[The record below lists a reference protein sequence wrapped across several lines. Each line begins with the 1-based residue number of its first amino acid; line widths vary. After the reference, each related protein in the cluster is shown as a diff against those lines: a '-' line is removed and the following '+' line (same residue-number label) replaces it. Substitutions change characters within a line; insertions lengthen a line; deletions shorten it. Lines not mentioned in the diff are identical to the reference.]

1 MSIAA
6 INWALN
12 EVVDIRSTEKAI
24 LIALA
29 DRADENGECFP
40 SYDDICRRSCAT
52 RNSVSYAIKR
62 FEELGLIERRKRFG
76 KSTVY
81 ALNITS
87 STKNHTTDTR
97 SSTESRTTEEI
108 DFEPFWKAYPR
119 KVNKKTAQIAWRNL
133 SKTDKK
139 RARDGLK
146 DFPFSK
152 EERFIPHAST
162 WIRQR
167 RWEDEIEEEVTL
179 GVYEL

>member
-12 EVVDIRSTEKAI
+12 EVADIRASDKAI

-29 DRADENGECFP
+29 DRANEHGECFP

-52 RNSVSYAIKR
+52 RNTVSYAIKR
-62 FEELGLIERRKRFG
+62 FEEQGLIERRKRFG

-81 ALNITS
+81 VLNLTS
-87 STKNHTTDTR
+87 STELHTTVTR
-97 SSTESRTTEEI
+97 SSTETRTTEEI
-108 DFEPFWKAYPR
+108 DFESFWKAYPR
-119 KVNKKTAQIAWRNL
+119 KVNKKTAQIAWRAL
-133 SKTDKK
+133 SSPDKK

-146 DFPFSK
+146 DFAFSK

-167 RWEDEIEEEVTL
+167 RWEDETEDEAPL

>member
-81 ALNITS
+81 ALNISS
-87 STKNHTTDTR
+87 STQNHTTDTR
-97 SSTESRTTEEI
+97 SSTELRTSNTE
-108 DFEPFWKAYPR
+108 DFDPFWSAYPR

-162 WIRQR
+162 WLRQR
-167 RWEDEIEEEVTL
+167 RWEDETEEEVTL

>member
-12 EVVDIRSTEKAI
+12 VVVNIRSTEKAI

-29 DRADENGECFP
+29 DRADEHGECFP

-52 RNSVSYAIKR
+52 RNTVSCAIKR

-81 ALNITS
+81 ALNVTS
-87 STKNHTTDTR
+87 STKTDTTDTR
-97 SSTESRTTEEI
+97 SSTELRTNNTE
-108 DFEPFWKAYPR
+108 DFDLFWSAYPR
-119 KVNKKTAQIAWRNL
+119 KVNKKSAQIAWRNL
-133 SKTDKK
+133 SKADKEK
-139 RARDGLK
+139 AREGLK
-146 DFPFSK
+146 DFAFSK

-162 WIRQR
+162 WLRQR
-167 RWEDEIEEEVTL
+167 RWEDETEEEATL

>member
-29 DRADENGECFP
+29 DRANEHGECFP

-52 RNSVSYAIKR
+52 RNTVSCAIKR
-62 FEELGLIERRKRFG
+62 FEELGLLERRKRFG

-87 STKNHTTDTR
+87 STEKHTTDTR
-97 SSTESRTTEEI
+97 SSTELRTSKED

-133 SKTDKK
+133 SKSEREK
-139 RARDGLK
+139 ARDGLK

-162 WIRQR
+162 WLRQR
-167 RWEDEIEEEVTL
+167 RWEDEIEETVTL

>member
-1 MSIAA
+1 
-6 INWALN
+6 
-12 EVVDIRSTEKAI
+12 
-24 LIALA
+24 
-29 DRADENGECFP
+29 
-40 SYDDICRRSCAT
+40 
-52 RNSVSYAIKR
+52 VSYAIKR

-87 STKNHTTDTR
+87 STQNHTTDTR
-97 SSTESRTTEEI
+97 SSTELRTSNTE
-108 DFEPFWKAYPR
+108 DFDLFWGEYPR

-162 WIRQR
+162 WLRQR
-167 RWEDEIEEEVTL
+167 RWEDETEEEVTL

>member
-12 EVVDIRSTEKAI
+12 EVVDIRSAEKAI

-29 DRADENGECFP
+29 DRANEHGECYP

-52 RNSVSYAIKR
+52 RNTVSCAIKR

-87 STKNHTTDTR
+87 STKIHTTDTR
-97 SSTESRTTEEI
+97 SSTELRTSKED
-108 DFEPFWKAYPR
+108 DFDPFWKSYPR
-119 KVNKKTAQIAWRNL
+119 KVNKKTGQIAWRNL
-133 SKTDKK
+133 SKSDKEAAK
-139 RARDGLK
+139 DGLK
-146 DFPFSK
+146 HFPFSK

-162 WIRQR
+162 WLRQR
-167 RWEDEIEEEVTL
+167 RWEDEAEEEVTL